1 MQAVVRRMHQ
11 MSQRSQRQTRS
22 SLIVVVVVVV
32 VMLML
37 MLMLM
42 LMQMLMQQVWRAARA
57 SPDSSQCPGTGYAI
71 CWTASAT
78 MMKEGGP
85 FWACL

>member
-11 MSQRSQRQTRS
+11 MSQRRTRS
-22 SLIVVVVVVV
+22 SLMVVV

-37 MLMLM
+37 ML
-42 LMQMLMQQVWRAARA
+42 QVWRAARA
-57 SPDSSQCPGTGYAI
+57 SPASSQCPGTGHAI